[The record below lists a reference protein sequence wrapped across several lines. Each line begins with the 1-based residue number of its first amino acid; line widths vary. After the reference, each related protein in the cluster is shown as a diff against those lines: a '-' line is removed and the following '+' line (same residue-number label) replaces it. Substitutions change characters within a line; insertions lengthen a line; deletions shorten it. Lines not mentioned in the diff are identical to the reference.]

1 MHWVV
6 VKNKSTVVSVV
17 CTCTLCN
24 NDIPHH
30 SGQNLL
36 RIHLAPSH
44 ESITFWLLWWQT
56 SLSIGEQTMLNHF
69 RFVKFISFQ
78 YFTFQEPTSSLL
90 PWWCL
95 MSLLSPS
102 ALYLLCYAQDQFT
115 NLLSWPRLCIHFT
128 TILLIKSYWVNGTH
142 RACTCIRKCISFSRE
157 QDLKKD
163 IVNSCI

>member
-69 RFVKFISFQ
+69 RFVKLISFQ
-78 YFTFQEPTSSLL
+78 YFTFSGTHFITTTLVMFDVIVISFCALSLML
-90 PWWCL
+90 CTRSIYK
-95 MSLLSPS
+95 SLKL
-102 ALYLLCYAQDQFT
+102 AKV
-115 NLLSWPRLCIHFT
+115 IFT

>member
-78 YFTFQEPTSSLL
+78 YFTFS
-90 PWWCL
+90 
-95 MSLLSPS
+95 
-102 ALYLLCYAQDQFT
+102 
-115 NLLSWPRLCIHFT
+115 
-128 TILLIKSYWVNGTH
+128 GTH
-142 RACTCIRKCISFSRE
+142 FITTTLVMFDVIVISFCALSLMLCTRSIYKS
-157 QDLKKD
+157 LKLAKVMHTLYHYFTD
-163 IVNSCI
+163 QIILSQWNTQSMYMYKKVYFFFKRARSEERYC

>member
-1 MHWVV
+1 M
-6 VKNKSTVVSVV
+6 VSVV

-78 YFTFQEPTSSLL
+78 YFTFS
-90 PWWCL
+90 
-95 MSLLSPS
+95 
-102 ALYLLCYAQDQFT
+102 
-115 NLLSWPRLCIHFT
+115 
-128 TILLIKSYWVNGTH
+128 GTH
-142 RACTCIRKCISFSRE
+142 FITTTLVMFDVIVISFCALSLMLCTRSIYKS
-157 QDLKKD
+157 LKLAKVMYTLYHYFTD
-163 IVNSCI
+163 QIILSQWNTQSMYMYKKVYFFFKRARSEERYC